1 MLQPVVARALRP
13 EATPFLNEQTAQVG
27 SGLLR
32 ADEYVDPRNDRLKL
46 ASVKREPTRMIISVS
61 GSITHKGKN
70 FVVVESA
77 GLGYQVFVNT
87 ATLSKLATGSTVRLW
102 TYEHVREDMR
112 DLYGFMSESE
122 HRLFLALT
130 GISGVGP
137 KMGLGIL
144 TLGAAE
150 DIERM
155 IDRGDV
161 DALSGVSGVGKKTA
175 QKIILELKGKLVDV
189 SGDAAAE
196 HDDVLVALV
205 NLGYSRE
212 QAREALARKAVVA
225 AGTTEDRLR
234 LALRELGR

>member
-1 MLQPVVARALRP
+1 
-13 EATPFLNEQTAQVG
+13 
-27 SGLLR
+27 
-32 ADEYVDPRNDRLKL
+32 
-46 ASVKREPTRMIISVS
+46 MIISIS
-61 GSITHKGKN
+61 GTVTHKGKN
-70 FVVVESA
+70 FVVVETS

-87 ATLSKLATGSTVRLW
+87 STLSKLVTGTNVRLW
-102 TYEHVREDMR
+102 AYEHVREDMR
-112 DLYGFMSESE
+112 DLYGFMSEAE

-161 DALSGVSGVGKKTA
+161 DMISSVPGVGKKTA

-189 SGDAAAE
+189 SGDGAAE
-196 HDDVLVALV
+196 HDDVLTALI
-205 NLGYSRE
+205 NLGYARE
-212 QAREALARKAVVA
+212 QAREALARKTVVA